1 MSISPA
7 EYTIFDGVVTNEAG
21 SLFGRTGVRGNL
33 SGLDFAT
40 CRGLIG
46 ELSGEGTAFQ
56 KESSSP
62 SIRLLIN
69 AASSASDRLTGA
81 ISHEKTEGDWGE
93 CEPRMVRQ
101 PFMRRSQ
108 RAARREG

>member
-7 EYTIFDGVVTNEAG
+7 EYTIFDGVVTNVAG

-56 KESSSP
+56 KESSIP

-81 ISHEKTEGDWGE
+81 ISHEKAEGDLGPE
-93 CEPRMVRQ
+93 AGTTAVYAP
-101 PFMRRSQ
+101 
-108 RAARREG
+108 